1 MFEIVNTS
9 NLYSNKRGMR
19 SYEVEQIKRKQF
31 EDERNKQLKKYA
43 DECVVCETMI
53 KNEKDPLK
61 KQKMINRLS
70 LGVTDFSD
78 LI

>member
-1 MFEIVNTS
+1 MFEMVNTS
-9 NLYSNKRGMR
+9 NLYSNKRGMK

-31 EDERNKQLKKYA
+31 EEEQDRKLKKYA
-43 DECVVCETMI
+43 DECVICETMI

>member
-1 MFEIVNTS
+1 MFEMVNTS
-9 NLYSNKRGMR
+9 NLYSNKRGMK

-31 EDERNKQLKKYA
+31 EEERNKQLKKYA

>member
-9 NLYSNKRGMR
+9 NLYSNKRGMK

-31 EDERNKQLKKYA
+31 EEERNKQLKKYA

>member
-1 MFEIVNTS
+1 MFEMVNTT
-9 NLYSNKRGMR
+9 NLYSNKRGMK

-31 EDERNKQLKKYA
+31 EEERNKQLKKYA
-43 DECVVCETMI
+43 DECVICETMI

>member
-9 NLYSNKRGMR
+9 NLYSNKRGMK
-19 SYEVEQIKRKQF
+19 SYEVEQIKREQF
-31 EDERNKQLKKYA
+31 EEERNKQLKKYA
-43 DECVVCETMI
+43 DECVICETMI

>member
-1 MFEIVNTS
+1 MFEMVNTS
-9 NLYSNKRGMR
+9 NLYSNKRGMK

>member
-1 MFEIVNTS
+1 MFEMVNTS
-9 NLYSNKRGMR
+9 NLYSNKRGR
-19 SYEVEQIKRKQF
+19 KSYEVEQIKRKQF

-61 KQKMINRLS
+61 KQKMIWKEK
-70 LGVTDFSD
+70 
-78 LI
+78 

>member
-1 MFEIVNTS
+1 MFEMVNTS
-9 NLYSNKRGMR
+9 NLYSNKRGMK

-31 EDERNKQLKKYA
+31 EEERNKQLKKYA
-43 DECVVCETMI
+43 DECVICETMI